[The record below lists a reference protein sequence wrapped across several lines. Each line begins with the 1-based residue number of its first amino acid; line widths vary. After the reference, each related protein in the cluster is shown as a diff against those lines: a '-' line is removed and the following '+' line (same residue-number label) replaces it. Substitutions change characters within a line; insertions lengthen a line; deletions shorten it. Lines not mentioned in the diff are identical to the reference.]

1 MASISGF
8 RPSNIGI
15 LAAELYLP
23 RAFVSL
29 AALEQWEGVSK
40 GKYTLGLG
48 QDRMAVPDL
57 CEDVN
62 ALCLSA
68 LSALIQRFKLDLRQ
82 VGFLAVGST
91 NTC

>member
-1 MASISGF
+1 MDFCAGT

-15 LAAELYLP
+15 LAAELYVP

-29 AALEQWEGVSK
+29 AALEQWEGVSI

-48 QDRMAVPDL
+48 QDRMAVPDS

-62 ALCLSA
+62 ALCLSV
-68 LSALIQRFKLDLRQ
+68 LSALVRRSKLDLRQ
-82 VGFLAVGST
+82 VGFLAV
-91 NTC
+91 CVH